1 MKVTRKIAVFGSLAL
16 GISGLLVGLRT
27 YEKYAAERKK
37 LSNVANETRVKADQG
52 DAAAQ
57 YKLARF
63 YYQGKGV
70 SKDYSEAF
78 RWYRKAADKGYA
90 KADFSLGEMYYRG
103 EGVPKDLAASCS
115 RGAGDGLAPAPVTV
129 QAAMPK
135 RVLRAFTS
143 DQELRTYL
151 KDLADKRKR
160 RMSRRASRAVTNNY
174 MVSATALGTG
184 DRCC

>member
-1 MKVTRKIAVFGSLAL
+1 MKVSRKIAVFGSLAL

-37 LSNVANETRVKADQG
+37 LSNIANEIRVKADQG

-90 KADFSLGEMYYRG
+90 KADFNLGEMYYRG
-103 EGVPKDLAASCS
+103 EGVPKDLAVALSWTQK
-115 RGAGDGLAPAPVTV
+115 GA
-129 QAAMPK
+129 
-135 RVLRAFTS
+135 
-143 DQELRTYL
+143 
-151 KDLADKRKR
+151 DLADPY
-160 RMSRRASRAVTNNY
+160 SEAV
-174 MVSATALGTG
+174 LGYTYLHG
-184 DRCC
+184 EGVPRND